1 MSLRQIKL
9 APQTICDMYKG
20 ALYLAENTEKEPAAA
35 SAPVI
40 KFLGSNK
47 QSITILVNE
56 AEVPYLSEK
65 PFNFLAGILSACKL
79 SMADVALLNVQN
91 LPEKHYQI
99 IESATRPQRI
109 ILFGVSC
116 NEIGLP
122 LQFPHFQIHKYNNIS
137 YLSAP
142 ALPDIEP
149 DKTVKAQLWGCLK
162 SLFQL

>member
-9 APQTICDMYKG
+9 APQTICDIYRG
-20 ALYLAENTEKEPAAA
+20 VLYLAEDTEIEPAAT
-35 SAPVI
+35 SAPAI
-40 KFLGSNK
+40 KLLGANK

-91 LPEKHYQI
+91 LSEKHYQV
-99 IESATRPQRI
+99 IETTTRPQSV
-109 ILFGVSC
+109 ILFGVTC
-116 NEIGLP
+116 AEIGLP
-122 LQFPHFQIHKYNNIS
+122 LQFPHFQVHKYNNIN

-149 DKTVKAQLWGCLK
+149 DKMIKTQLWGCLK
-162 SLFQL
+162 SLFHL